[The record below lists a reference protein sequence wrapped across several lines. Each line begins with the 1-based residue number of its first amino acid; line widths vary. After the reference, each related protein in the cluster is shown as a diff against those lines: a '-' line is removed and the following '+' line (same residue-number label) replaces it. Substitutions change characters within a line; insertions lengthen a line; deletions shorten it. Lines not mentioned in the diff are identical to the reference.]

1 MALNKKRISSK
12 LSSNATESKVETT
25 VTPTVETTATPETS
39 ITKEDFDAL
48 RSALDAIVKLASNN
62 AEKIIELMRRL
73 DESETK
79 QLELEQKLEE
89 SVSKQDEL
97 EKRLEALSSEDE
109 DEEDEDEDEEDEDEE
124 DEDEDEEDEEDEDGE
139 GYTPDDIDCMK
150 TYKAFKKLDSKKQ
163 QAVIISV
170 MKSLDMKGL
179 KPDTI
184 KTDKVVAFEVADTL
198 TEPEY
203 GFDVEELVKA

>member
-12 LSSNATESKVETT
+12 LSSNAMESEVETT
-25 VTPTVETTATPETS
+25 VTPVVETTDAPECS

-48 RSALDAIVKLASNN
+48 QSALEAIIQLSTAS
-62 AEKIIELMRRL
+62 AEKIAELTRRL
-73 DESETK
+73 DESEK
-79 QLELEQKLEE
+79 KLEE
-89 SVSKQDEL
+89 SVSKQEEL
-97 EKRLEALSSEDE
+97 EKRLEALSSEGE
-109 DEEDEDEDEEDEDEE
+109 
-124 DEDEDEEDEEDEDGE
+124 E

-150 TYKAFKKLDSKKQ
+150 TYNAFKKLDSKKQ

-170 MKSLDMKGL
+170 MKSLDMQGL

-203 GFDVEELVKA
+203 GFGVEELVKS

>member
-12 LSSNATESKVETT
+12 LSSEAMESKVEAT

-48 RSALDAIVKLASNN
+48 RSALEAIVKLSSNN

-73 DESETK
+73 DESEK
-79 QLELEQKLEE
+79 KLEG
-89 SVSKQDEL
+89 SVSKQEELESKVEEL
-97 EKRLEALSSEDE
+97 EKRL
-109 DEEDEDEDEEDEDEE
+109 
-124 DEDEDEEDEEDEDGE
+124 EDEDEEDEEDEGDEEDEE

-170 MKSLDMKGL
+170 MKSLDMQGL

>member
-25 VTPTVETTATPETS
+25 VTPTVENTAAPETS
-39 ITKEDFDAL
+39 ITKEHFDAL
-48 RSALDAIVKLASNN
+48 RSALEAIVKLSTDN
-62 AEKIIELMRRL
+62 AEKIIELTRRL

-79 QLELEQKLEE
+79 QSELEQKLEE
-89 SVSKQDEL
+89 SVSKQAEL
-97 EKRLEALSSEDE
+97 EKRLEDLSDEED
-109 DEEDEDEDEEDEDEE
+109 EDEDEDEEDEDEE
-124 DEDEDEEDEEDEDGE
+124 EDEGEDEEEDEEE
-139 GYTPDDIDCMK
+139 GYTPDDIDCVK

>member
-25 VTPTVETTATPETS
+25 VTPVVETTATPECS

-48 RSALDAIVKLASNN
+48 RSALDAIVKLSANN
-62 AEKIIELMRRL
+62 AEKIIELTRRL

-79 QLELEQKLEE
+79 QSELEQKLEE
-89 SVSKQDEL
+89 SVSKQSEL
-97 EKRLEALSSEDE
+97 EKRLEALSDE
-109 DEEDEDEDEEDEDEE
+109 
-124 DEDEDEEDEEDEDGE
+124 EDEEDEEDE

>member
-12 LSSNATESKVETT
+12 LSPNATESKVEAT

-39 ITKEDFDAL
+39 ITKEDLDAL
-48 RSALDAIVKLASNN
+48 RSALDAIVKLVSNH
-62 AEKIIELMRRL
+62 AEKIVELTLKL
-73 DESETK
+73 DESEK
-79 QLELEQKLEE
+79 KLEE
-89 SVSKQDEL
+89 SISKQEEL
-97 EKRLEALSSEDE
+97 ESKVKELEARLD
-109 DEEDEDEDEEDEDEE
+109 DEE
-124 DEDEDEEDEEDEDGE
+124 EDEEDEEDDEDDEEDEGDEDDEDDE

-203 GFDVEELVKA
+203 GFDVEELVKG

>member
-12 LSSNATESKVETT
+12 LYSNATESKVEAT
-25 VTPTVETTATPETS
+25 VTPTVETTATPEDTVTPTVETTATPECS

-48 RSALDAIVKLASNN
+48 KSALEAIVQLSTNN
-62 AEKIIELMRRL
+62 AEKVIELTRRL

-79 QLELEQKLEE
+79 QSELEQKLEE
-89 SVSKQDEL
+89 SVSKQAEL
-97 EKRLEALSSEDE
+97 EERLEALSD
-109 DEEDEDEDEEDEDEE
+109 D
-124 DEDEDEEDEEDEDGE
+124 E

-179 KPDTI
+179 NPDTI

-203 GFDVEELVKA
+203 GFSVEELVKE

>member
-12 LSSNATESKVETT
+12 LSSNATESKVEAT
-25 VTPTVETTATPETS
+25 VTPTVETTATPECS

-48 RSALDAIVKLASNN
+48 RSALDAIVRLVSNH
-62 AEKIIELMRRL
+62 AEKIVELTLGL
-73 DESETK
+73 DESKTK
-79 QLELEQKLEE
+79 QSELEQKLEE
-89 SVSKQDEL
+89 SVSKQEEL
-97 EKRLEALSSEDE
+97 EKRLEALSSESDE
-109 DEEDEDEDEEDEDEE
+109 DDEDEDEEDEDEE
-124 DEDEDEEDEEDEDGE
+124 DEEDEDEEDEEDE

-203 GFDVEELVKA
+203 GFDVEELVKS

>member
-12 LSSNATESKVETT
+12 LSSNATESKVEAT
-25 VTPTVETTATPETS
+25 VTPTVETTATPECS

-48 RSALDAIVKLASNN
+48 KSALEAIVQLSTNN
-62 AEKIIELMRRL
+62 AEKVIELARRL
-73 DESETK
+73 DESEAK
-79 QLELEQKLEE
+79 QSELEQKLEE
-89 SVSKQDEL
+89 SVSKQAEL
-97 EKRLEALSSEDE
+97 EKRLEALSDEEDDE
-109 DEEDEDEDEEDEDEE
+109 DESDDEDDED
-124 DEDEDEEDEEDEDGE
+124 DEDE

-179 KPDTI
+179 KPDAI

>member
-12 LSSNATESKVETT
+12 LSSNATESKVEAT
-25 VTPTVETTATPETS
+25 VTPTVETTATPECS

-48 RSALDAIVKLASNN
+48 KSALEAIVQLSTNN
-62 AEKIIELMRRL
+62 AEKVIELARRL

-79 QLELEQKLEE
+79 QSELEQKLEE
-89 SVSKQDEL
+89 SVSKQAEL
-97 EKRLEALSSEDE
+97 EKRLEALSDE
-109 DEEDEDEDEEDEDEE
+109 DDEDEDDEDEA
-124 DEDEDEEDEEDEDGE
+124 DEDEDDEDEDDEDE
-139 GYTPDDIDCMK
+139 GYTPDDIDCLK

>member
-48 RSALDAIVKLASNN
+48 RSALEAIVKLSTAN
-62 AEKIIELMRRL
+62 AEEIVELKRRL
-73 DESETK
+73 DES
-79 QLELEQKLEE
+79 EQKLEE
-89 SVSKQDEL
+89 SVSKQEEL
-97 EKRLEALSSEDE
+97 EKRLEALSDESEED
-109 DEEDEDEDEEDEDEE
+109 DEEDDE
-124 DEDEDEEDEEDEDGE
+124 E

-184 KTDKVVAFEVADTL
+184 KTDKIVAFEVADTL

-203 GFDVEELVKA
+203 GFDVEELVKG

>member
-12 LSSNATESKVETT
+12 LSSNATESKVEAT
-25 VTPTVETTATPETS
+25 VTPTVETTATPERS

-48 RSALDAIVKLASNN
+48 KSALEAIVKLSTNN
-62 AEKIIELMRRL
+62 AEKVIELARRL

-79 QLELEQKLEE
+79 QSELEQKLEE
-89 SVSKQDEL
+89 SVSKQAEL
-97 EKRLEALSSEDE
+97 EKRLEALSDED
-109 DEEDEDEDEEDEDEE
+109 DEEDDE
-124 DEDEDEEDEEDEDGE
+124 EDEEDEEDE

>member
-39 ITKEDFDAL
+39 ITKGDFDAL
-48 RSALDAIVKLASNN
+48 RSALEAIVQLSTNN
-62 AEKIIELMRRL
+62 AEKVIELARRL

-79 QLELEQKLEE
+79 QSELEQKLEE
-89 SVSKQDEL
+89 SVSKQEEL
-97 EKRLEALSSEDE
+97 EKRLEALSDE
-109 DEEDEDEDEEDEDEE
+109 SDEEEDEDDEEEDED
-124 DEDEDEEDEEDEDGE
+124 DEDEDDEDEDDEGEDE

-163 QAVIISV
+163 QAIIISV

-203 GFDVEELVKA
+203 GFDVEELVKG

>member
-48 RSALDAIVKLASNN
+48 RSALEAIVKLSSNN

-73 DESETK
+73 DESEK
-79 QLELEQKLEE
+79 KLDE
-89 SVSKQDEL
+89 SVSKQEELESKVEEL
-97 EKRLEALSSEDE
+97 EKRLEDE
-109 DEEDEDEDEEDEDEE
+109 DEED
-124 DEDEDEEDEEDEDGE
+124 E

-170 MKSLDMKGL
+170 MKSLDMQGL

-203 GFDVEELVKA
+203 GFDVEELVKG

>member
-25 VTPTVETTATPETS
+25 VTPVVETTATPECS

-48 RSALDAIVKLASNN
+48 KSALEAIVKLSADN
-62 AEKIIELMRRL
+62 AEKIIELTRRL

-79 QLELEQKLEE
+79 QSELEQKLEE
-89 SVSKQDEL
+89 SVSKQSEL
-97 EKRLEALSSEDE
+97 EKRLEALSD
-109 DEEDEDEDEEDEDEE
+109 DEDEDDEE
-124 DEDEDEEDEEDEDGE
+124 DEDEDEEDEEDEDDE

>member
-12 LSSNATESKVETT
+12 LSSSAMESKVETA
-25 VTPTVETTATPETS
+25 VTPTVETTATQETS

-73 DESETK
+73 EESETK
-79 QLELEQKLEE
+79 QSELEQKLEE
-89 SVSKQDEL
+89 SVSRQEEL
-97 EKRLEALSSEDE
+97 EKRLEALYEGSD
-109 DEEDEDEDEEDEDEE
+109 D
-124 DEDEDEEDEEDEDGE
+124 DEEDEEDEDDEEDEEEEEDDEDDE

-170 MKSLDMKGL
+170 MKSLDMQGL

-203 GFDVEELVKA
+203 GFDVEELVKG

>member
-25 VTPTVETTATPETS
+25 VTPVVETTATPECS

-48 RSALDAIVKLASNN
+48 KSALEAIVKLSADN
-62 AEKIIELMRRL
+62 AEKIIELTRRL

-79 QLELEQKLEE
+79 QSELEQKLEE
-89 SVSKQDEL
+89 SVSKQSEL
-97 EKRLEALSSEDE
+97 EKRLEALSD
-109 DEEDEDEDEEDEDEE
+109 DDEE
-124 DEDEDEEDEEDEDGE
+124 DEDEDEEDEEDEDDE

>member
-12 LSSNATESKVETT
+12 LSSNATESKVEAT
-25 VTPTVETTATPETS
+25 VTPTVETTPTPECS

-48 RSALDAIVKLASNN
+48 KSALEAIVQLSTNN
-62 AEKIIELMRRL
+62 AEKVIELERRL

-79 QLELEQKLEE
+79 QSELEQKLEE
-89 SVSKQDEL
+89 SVSKQAEL
-97 EKRLEALSSEDE
+97 EKRLEALSDEDDE
-109 DEEDEDEDEEDEDEE
+109 DEEDEEDEDEE
-124 DEDEDEEDEEDEDGE
+124 DEDEDEEDEDEDEEDE

>member
-48 RSALDAIVKLASNN
+48 RSALEAIVKLSSNN
-62 AEKIIELMRRL
+62 AEKIIELTRRL
-73 DESETK
+73 DESEK
-79 QLELEQKLEE
+79 KLEE
-89 SVSKQDEL
+89 SVSKQEELESKVEEL
-97 EKRLEALSSEDE
+97 EKRL
-109 DEEDEDEDEEDEDEE
+109 
-124 DEDEDEEDEEDEDGE
+124 EDEDEEDEEDEDEEDDEDEGEEDEDEEDEDEE

-184 KTDKVVAFEVADTL
+184 KTDKIVAFEVADTL

>member
-12 LSSNATESKVETT
+12 LSSNATESKVEAT
-25 VTPTVETTATPETS
+25 VTPTVETTATPECS

-48 RSALDAIVKLASNN
+48 KSALEAIVQLSTNN
-62 AEKIIELMRRL
+62 AEKVIELARRL

-79 QLELEQKLEE
+79 QSELEQKLEE
-89 SVSKQDEL
+89 SMSKQAEL
-97 EKRLEALSSEDE
+97 EKRLEALSDE
-109 DEEDEDEDEEDEDEE
+109 DDEDDEDEDEDEDED
-124 DEDEDEEDEEDEDGE
+124 DEDEDDE

-203 GFDVEELVKA
+203 GFDAEELLKA

>member
-25 VTPTVETTATPETS
+25 VTPVVETAATPECS

-48 RSALDAIVKLASNN
+48 KNALEAIVKLSADNV
-62 AEKIIELMRRL
+62 EKVIELARRL

-79 QLELEQKLEE
+79 QSELEQKLEE
-89 SVSKQDEL
+89 SVSKQAEL
-97 EKRLEALSSEDE
+97 EKRLEALSDDE
-109 DEEDEDEDEEDEDEE
+109 DDEDD
-124 DEDEDEEDEEDEDGE
+124 E

>member
-12 LSSNATESKVETT
+12 LSSNATESKVEAT

-48 RSALDAIVKLASNN
+48 RSALEAIVKLSANN
-62 AEKIIELMRRL
+62 AEKIIELTRRL

-79 QLELEQKLEE
+79 QSELEKKLEG
-89 SVSKQDEL
+89 SVSKQEEL
-97 EKRLEALSSEDE
+97 EKRLEALSDEDDEDEE

-124 DEDEDEEDEEDEDGE
+124 DDEDDE

>member
-25 VTPTVETTATPETS
+25 VTPTVETTATPECS

-48 RSALDAIVKLASNN
+48 RSALEAIVQLSTAN
-62 AEKIIELMRRL
+62 AEKVIELTRRL
-73 DESETK
+73 DESEK
-79 QLELEQKLEE
+79 KLEE
-89 SVSKQDEL
+89 SVSKQEELESKVEEL
-97 EKRLEALSSEDE
+97 EKRLEDEDE
-109 DEEDEDEDEEDEDEE
+109 DEDEEDEDEDEDEEDEDEE
-124 DEDEDEEDEEDEDGE
+124 DDEEEDDEDAE

-184 KTDKVVAFEVADTL
+184 KTDKIVAFEVADTL

-203 GFDVEELVKA
+203 GFDVEELVKG

>member
-25 VTPTVETTATPETS
+25 VTPTVETTATPECS

-48 RSALDAIVKLASNN
+48 KSALEAIVQLSTNN
-62 AEKIIELMRRL
+62 AERVIELARRL

-79 QLELEQKLEE
+79 QSELEKKLEE
-89 SVSKQDEL
+89 SVSKQAEL
-97 EKRLEALSSEDE
+97 EKRLEALS
-109 DEEDEDEDEEDEDEE
+109 
-124 DEDEDEEDEEDEDGE
+124 DEEDEEDEEE

-170 MKSLDMKGL
+170 MRSLDMKGL

-203 GFDVEELVKA
+203 GFDVEELVKG

>member
-12 LSSNATESKVETT
+12 LSSNATESKVEAT
-25 VTPTVETTATPETS
+25 VTPTVETTATPECS

-48 RSALDAIVKLASNN
+48 KSALEAIVQLSTNN
-62 AEKIIELMRRL
+62 AEKVIELARRL

-79 QLELEQKLEE
+79 QSELEQKLEE
-89 SVSKQDEL
+89 SVSKQAEL
-97 EKRLEALSSEDE
+97 EKRLEALSDEDDE
-109 DEEDEDEDEEDEDEE
+109 DEADEDED
-124 DEDEDEEDEEDEDGE
+124 DEDEDDEDEDDEDEDDEDE
-139 GYTPDDIDCMK
+139 GYTPDDIDCLK

>member
-48 RSALDAIVKLASNN
+48 RSALEAIVKLSSNN
-62 AEKIIELMRRL
+62 AEKVIELARRL
-73 DESETK
+73 DESEK
-79 QLELEQKLEE
+79 KLEE
-89 SVSKQDEL
+89 SVSKQEELESKVEEL
-97 EKRLEALSSEDE
+97 EKRLEDEGDEDDEDDE
-109 DEEDEDEDEEDEDEE
+109 DEGDEGDEDEEDEDEE
-124 DEDEDEEDEEDEDGE
+124 DGDEE

-184 KTDKVVAFEVADTL
+184 KTDKIVAFEVADTL

-203 GFDVEELVKA
+203 GFDVEELVKG

>member
-12 LSSNATESKVETT
+12 LSSNATESKVEAT
-25 VTPTVETTATPETS
+25 VTPTVETTATPECS

-48 RSALDAIVKLASNN
+48 KSALEAIVQLSTNN
-62 AEKIIELMRRL
+62 AEKVIELARRL

-79 QLELEQKLEE
+79 QSELEQKLEE
-89 SVSKQDEL
+89 SVSKQAEL
-97 EKRLEALSSEDE
+97 EKRLEAHGDEDDE
-109 DEEDEDEDEEDEDEE
+109 DEADEDED
-124 DEDEDEEDEEDEDGE
+124 DEDEDDEDEDDEDEDDEDE
-139 GYTPDDIDCMK
+139 GYTPDDIDCLK

>member
-12 LSSNATESKVETT
+12 LSSNATESKVEAT
-25 VTPTVETTATPETS
+25 VTPTVETTATPERS

-48 RSALDAIVKLASNN
+48 KSALEAIVKLSTNN
-62 AEKIIELMRRL
+62 AEKVIELARRL

-79 QLELEQKLEE
+79 QSELEQKLEE
-89 SVSKQDEL
+89 SVSKQAEL
-97 EKRLEALSSEDE
+97 EKRLEALSDE
-109 DEEDEDEDEEDEDEE
+109 DDE
-124 DEDEDEEDEEDEDGE
+124 EDEEDEEDE

>member
-25 VTPTVETTATPETS
+25 VTPVVETTATPECS

-48 RSALDAIVKLASNN
+48 KSALEAIVQLSTNN
-62 AEKIIELMRRL
+62 AEKVIELERRL
-73 DESETK
+73 DESEK
-79 QLELEQKLEE
+79 KLEE
-89 SVSKQDEL
+89 SMSKQEEL
-97 EKRLEALSSEDE
+97 EKRLEALSD
-109 DEEDEDEDEEDEDEE
+109 DEDED
-124 DEDEDEEDEEDEDGE
+124 DEDEDGEDDEDE

>member
-1 MALNKKRISSK
+1 
-12 LSSNATESKVETT
+12 
-25 VTPTVETTATPETS
+25 
-39 ITKEDFDAL
+39 
-48 RSALDAIVKLASNN
+48 
-62 AEKIIELMRRL
+62 
-73 DESETK
+73 
-79 QLELEQKLEE
+79 
-89 SVSKQDEL
+89 
-97 EKRLEALSSEDE
+97 
-109 DEEDEDEDEEDEDEE
+109 
-124 DEDEDEEDEEDEDGE
+124 
-139 GYTPDDIDCMK
+139 MK

>member
-25 VTPTVETTATPETS
+25 VTPVVETTATPECS

-48 RSALDAIVKLASNN
+48 RSALEAIVQLSTNN
-62 AEKIIELMRRL
+62 AEKVIELARRL
-73 DESETK
+73 DESEK
-79 QLELEQKLEE
+79 RLEE
-89 SVSKQDEL
+89 SVSKQEEL
-97 EKRLEALSSEDE
+97 ESKVEELKARLDDE
-109 DEEDEDEDEEDEDEE
+109 DEEDEEDDEDEEDEDEE
-124 DEDEDEEDEEDEDGE
+124 DEDEEGEDDEGEDDE

-203 GFDVEELVKA
+203 GFDVEELVKG

>member
-12 LSSNATESKVETT
+12 LSSNAMESKVEAT
-25 VTPTVETTATPETS
+25 VTPTVETTATPECS

-48 RSALDAIVKLASNN
+48 KSALEAIVQLSTNN
-62 AEKIIELMRRL
+62 AEKVIELARRL

-79 QLELEQKLEE
+79 QSELEKKLEE
-89 SVSKQDEL
+89 SVSKQEEL
-97 EKRLEALSSEDE
+97 EKRLEALSDE
-109 DEEDEDEDEEDEDEE
+109 DDEDDEDEDEDDE
-124 DEDEDEEDEEDEDGE
+124 DEDEDDEDDEDDDEDEDE

>member
-12 LSSNATESKVETT
+12 LSSNATESKVEAT
-25 VTPTVETTATPETS
+25 VTPTVETTATPECS

-48 RSALDAIVKLASNN
+48 KSAIEAIVQLSTNN
-62 AEKIIELMRRL
+62 AEKVIELARRL

-79 QLELEQKLEE
+79 QSELEQKLEE
-89 SVSKQDEL
+89 SVSKQAEL
-97 EKRLEALSSEDE
+97 EKRLEALSDEDDE
-109 DEEDEDEDEEDEDEE
+109 DEADEDED
-124 DEDEDEEDEEDEDGE
+124 DEDEDDEDEDDEDEDDE
-139 GYTPDDIDCMK
+139 GYTPDDIDCLK

>member
-48 RSALDAIVKLASNN
+48 KSALEAIVQLSTNN
-62 AEKIIELMRRL
+62 AEKVIELARRL

-79 QLELEQKLEE
+79 QSELEQKLEE
-89 SVSKQDEL
+89 SVSKQAEL
-97 EKRLEALSSEDE
+97 EKRLEALSDE
-109 DEEDEDEDEEDEDEE
+109 SDE
-124 DEDEDEEDEEDEDGE
+124 EDEEDEEDEDDEEDEEDEDDEDEE

-150 TYKAFKKLDSKKQ
+150 TYRAFKKLDSKKQ

>member
-12 LSSNATESKVETT
+12 LSSNATESKVEAT
-25 VTPTVETTATPETS
+25 VTPTVETTATPECS

-48 RSALDAIVKLASNN
+48 KSALEAIVKLSTNN
-62 AEKIIELMRRL
+62 AEKVIELARRL

-79 QLELEQKLEE
+79 QSELEQKLEE
-89 SVSKQDEL
+89 SVSKQAEL
-97 EKRLEALSSEDE
+97 EKRLEALS
-109 DEEDEDEDEEDEDEE
+109 
-124 DEDEDEEDEEDEDGE
+124 DEDEEDEEDEEDDEDEDDEDDEDEEDEE

>member
-12 LSSNATESKVETT
+12 LSSNATESKVEAT
-25 VTPTVETTATPETS
+25 VTPTVETTATPECS

-48 RSALDAIVKLASNN
+48 KSALEAIVQLSTNN
-62 AEKIIELMRRL
+62 AEKVIELERRL
-73 DESETK
+73 DEYETK
-79 QLELEQKLEE
+79 QSELEQKLEE
-89 SVSKQDEL
+89 SVSKQAEL
-97 EKRLEALSSEDE
+97 EKRLEALSDE
-109 DEEDEDEDEEDEDEE
+109 DDEDDEDEEDEDEE
-124 DEDEDEEDEEDEDGE
+124 DEDEDEDEEDEDEEDE

>member
-12 LSSNATESKVETT
+12 LSSNATESKVEAT

-39 ITKEDFDAL
+39 ITKEDLDAL
-48 RSALDAIVKLASNN
+48 RSALDAIVKLVSNH
-62 AEKIIELMRRL
+62 AEKIVELTLRL
-73 DESETK
+73 DESEK
-79 QLELEQKLEE
+79 KLEE
-89 SVSKQDEL
+89 SVSKQEEL
-97 EKRLEALSSEDE
+97 EKRLEALSDGSD
-109 DEEDEDEDEEDEDEE
+109 DEDEDEDEEDEDEE
-124 DEDEDEEDEEDEDGE
+124 DEDEDEEDEDEDEE

-184 KTDKVVAFEVADTL
+184 KTDKIVAFEVADTL

-203 GFDVEELVKA
+203 GFDVEELVKG

>member
-48 RSALDAIVKLASNN
+48 RSALEAIVKLSSNN
-62 AEKIIELMRRL
+62 AEKVIELARRL
-73 DESETK
+73 DESEK
-79 QLELEQKLEE
+79 KLEE
-89 SVSKQDEL
+89 SVSKQEELESKVEEL
-97 EKRLEALSSEDE
+97 EKRLEDEGDEGDEGDEDDEDDE
-109 DEEDEDEDEEDEDEE
+109 DEGDEDDEDEDE
-124 DEDEDEEDEEDEDGE
+124 E

-184 KTDKVVAFEVADTL
+184 KTDKIVAFEVADTL

>member
-12 LSSNATESKVETT
+12 LSSDATESKVEAT

-48 RSALDAIVKLASNN
+48 RSALEAIVKLSSNN

-73 DESETK
+73 DESEK
-79 QLELEQKLEE
+79 KLEE

-97 EKRLEALSSEDE
+97 ESKVEELEKRLEDEDEE

-124 DEDEDEEDEEDEDGE
+124 DEEDE

-150 TYKAFKKLDSKKQ
+150 TYRAFKKLDSKKQ

-170 MKSLDMKGL
+170 MKSLDMQGL